1 VTGKGKKQSAAAT
14 AKQRDEL
21 LSDARKKQSVPDPL
35 SPENLKKLGMRLGI
49 PVALGWVIAAV
60 IGHWIAFT
68 LMGVITVAI
77 AGVLVWA
84 LRYAQKS
91 RAVVDILKGADTPEG
106 RKEALQKLESGFK
119 KDDAAAVF
127 ARAQLEMQ
135 EDPRAALKTLEQINL
150 SKVMAHVADEARGQR
165 AMIHLILGETDEARA
180 LVDGIDLSRHQDN
193 RSRATLTAII
203 GEAWARS
210 GQAKRAIELLAK
222 LDPEDPAYEDLKP
235 QLYRARACNDEK
247 NDLRLSWGGGGGLLR
262 RGFGRPSR
270 RQRPRRGGRNGRR
283 HDDGGRDRRIVH
295 DGELD
300 GRRPAPHGRGVRPL
314 GIDPL
319 QAQPGVEGS
328 RHRRQ
333 LLRLPGGHRHRPR
346 REVEPLRHDRRG
358 ALVDRSRDRCMH
370 AHLARRVPQLAL
382 IRPGRHA
389 RSEHRS
395 ASGSMQCRD
404 CLVEINPATGAIMT
418 SYTNLGYDRVFGTAF
433 WAGSVYGFTTEGELF
448 EVTIVDGELITTP
461 IDTPQGLSF
470 WGAGSTTSA
479 PPVPQ

>member
-1 VTGKGKKQSAAAT
+1 MTGKGKKQSAAAS
-14 AKQRDEL
+14 AKQRDDL
-21 LSDARKKQSVPDPL
+21 LADARKKQSVPDPL

-222 LDPEDPAYEDLKP
+222 LDPEDAAYEDLKP
-235 QLYRARACNDEK
+235 QLYRARAFAYAWGSDTKQMRLTLQRLKSLNPQYLTGFITKKKNPMGVAPRGVHPLLEK
-247 NDLRLSWGGGGGLLR
+247 EAFEMLMKSGAVQRKMEVR
-262 RGFGRPSR
+262 RG
-270 RQRPRRGGRNGRR
+270 
-283 HDDGGRDRRIVH
+283 
-295 DGELD
+295 
-300 GRRPAPHGRGVRPL
+300 
-314 GIDPL
+314 
-319 QAQPGVEGS
+319 
-328 RHRRQ
+328 
-333 LLRLPGGHRHRPR
+333 
-346 REVEPLRHDRRG
+346 
-358 ALVDRSRDRCMH
+358 
-370 AHLARRVPQLAL
+370 
-382 IRPGRHA
+382 
-389 RSEHRS
+389 
-395 ASGSMQCRD
+395 
-404 CLVEINPATGAIMT
+404 
-418 SYTNLGYDRVFGTAF
+418 
-433 WAGSVYGFTTEGELF
+433 
-448 EVTIVDGELITTP
+448 
-461 IDTPQGLSF
+461 
-470 WGAGSTTSA
+470 
-479 PPVPQ
+479 